1 MVDIQDIT
9 MPPIAMTPDGKRLR
23 ERFRYAVLALDPVHA
38 QLVDESVDRLGKDTV
53 LGLFERNTD
62 MKRTMVALAKLAK
75 AWSPGKFS
83 VRLTSVVPLGEPW
96 A

>member
-9 MPPIAMTPDGKRLR
+9 MPPRARTPDGKRLR

-53 LGLFERNTD
+53 LGLFEREKD
-62 MKRTMVALAKLAK
+62 MKHTVVALAKLTK
-75 AWSPGKFS
+75 AWSPGQFA
-83 VRLTSVVPLGEPW
+83 VCH
-96 A
+96 

>member
-9 MPPIAMTPDGKRLR
+9 LPPRARTPDGKRLR

-53 LGLFERNTD
+53 LGLFEREKD
-62 MKRTMVALAKLAK
+62 MKHTVVALAKLTK
-75 AWSPGKFS
+75 AWSPAQFA
-83 VRLTSVVPLGEPW
+83 VCL
-96 A
+96 